1 METPSQPT
9 LSRIALGALDV
20 NKHLNSPLGSPKK
33 SPVKKHNFVFSDDG
47 AERAPVG
54 RSLKEQLLET
64 AEVQVLRETPVR
76 VGEVLAS
83 PRSEK
88 RKEAPTD
95 VEGREEE
102 RIKVARIEGR
112 EMGNLSLGSEV
123 DAVRR
128 DGDLEGDEGLEV
140 CFPILYSW
148 CEDHMLIIM
157 QSTQATSLRAR
168 TPSASLE
175 VSLET
180 SHSTTLTS
188 PDTVPNSARES
199 PTPTIQ
205 ANTTESELREVCPLP
220 SSSTPPTSKKPLTN
234 TTPQNASALRLRLK
248 FAMYKLKTNQHD
260 IPLSRLELLSS
271 PPKRCSPPARPTIAV
286 AYPPHDDEIEEPG
299 SATPRPRNRQLLD
312 LDLNVEGEGES
323 PEKMEMLTPLP
334 RHMQV
339 EAAAGGEEEL
349 TSSGVKGRAADGLLS
364 LMGVWE

>member
-95 VEGREEE
+95 VEGREEGSV
-102 RIKVARIEGR
+102 KVARIEGR
-112 EMGNLSLGSEV
+112 EMGSLSLGSEV
-123 DAVRR
+123 DAVLRAASM
-128 DGDLEGDEGLEV
+128 EGDEGLE
-140 CFPILYSW
+140 
-148 CEDHMLIIM
+148 
-157 QSTQATSLRAR
+157 STQATSVRAR

-188 PDTVPNSARES
+188 SDTVPNSARES
-199 PTPTIQ
+199 PTPTTQ
-205 ANTTESELREVCPLP
+205 ANTTESELRE
-220 SSSTPPTSKKPLTN
+220 
-234 TTPQNASALRLRLK
+234 NASALRLRLK

-286 AYPPHDDEIEEPG
+286 ASPPHDDEIEEPG

-364 LMGVWE
+364 LMGVRE